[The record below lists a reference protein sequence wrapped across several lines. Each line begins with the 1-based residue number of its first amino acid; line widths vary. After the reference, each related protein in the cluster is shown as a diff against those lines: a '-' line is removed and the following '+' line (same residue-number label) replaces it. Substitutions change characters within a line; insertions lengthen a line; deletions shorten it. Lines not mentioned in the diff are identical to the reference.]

1 MASILRVNTLTD
13 ASSNNSVSTS
23 VVFNGTTKAWVHF
36 DQTDQSMYDNYNIGS
51 ITDKAV
57 GETTFNFTSNNTF
70 SAGQFLSISVD
81 AQAALYDMR
90 VTCVWE
96 YDTTT

>member
-1 MASILRVNTLTD
+1 MLANADGDHAGAGTPAGSTVIGLHIDRNSTAAATVTETL
-13 ASSNNSVSTS
+13 AQSSA
-23 VVFNGTTKAWVHF
+23 G
-36 DQTDQSMYDNYNIGS
+36 
-51 ITDKAV
+51 V
-57 GETTFNFTSNNTF
+57 GVTQTFNFTSNNTF

-81 AQAALYDMR
+81 AHAALYDMR